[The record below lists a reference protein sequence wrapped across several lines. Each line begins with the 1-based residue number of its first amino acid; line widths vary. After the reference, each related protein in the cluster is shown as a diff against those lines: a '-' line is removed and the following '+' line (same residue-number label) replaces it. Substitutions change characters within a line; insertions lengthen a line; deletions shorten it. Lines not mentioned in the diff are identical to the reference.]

1 MSPGRQSRAPSL
13 PRWEPLVHGTALSL
27 DPGRAE
33 MGRQRRRAVPCPRA
47 SSSQMA
53 ERSTRLSA
61 RVAPHRCHC
70 PSCSTRLPAPGSQF
84 PTDLPGVERWQ
95 KGGQDG
101 SCFSFASSPSPR
113 YAAALRSCPCR
124 TYRVACPRDPGA
136 QERGA
141 PAAPGRGGQ
150 LVHSW
155 FSERREPGKTRPD
168 GGTGSGTSPSPT
180 LTVRPHSTSA

>member
-1 MSPGRQSRAPSL
+1 MPHPFPVGNLWFMGPPCLWTLAG
-13 PRWEPLVHGTALSL
+13 PRWAGSVGELSPARGHL
-27 DPGRAE
+27 ARGRRS
-33 MGRQRRRAVPCPRA
+33 GVRA
-47 SSSQMA
+47 SQPVSLLTGVTA
-53 ERSTRLSA
+53 
-61 RVAPHRCHC
+61 
-70 PSCSTRLPAPGSQF
+70 LPAPHGSWLQGLGF
-84 PTDLPGVERWQ
+84 PQTCQEL
-95 KGGQDG
+95 KDG
-101 SCFSFASSPSPR
+101 KREAV
-113 YAAALRSCPCR
+113 AAAAFPSRLLPRCVTRRPFEAACATR
-124 TYRVACPRDPGA
+124 TLSPPPGDPGA